1 MPHITV
7 EYSAN
12 LEERLGIDA
21 LIGALHDAAIATGLF
36 EIGGIRTRGSRR
48 DHYRIADANP
58 LNGFVA
64 ITVRIGHGRTLEQRR
79 ALGEA
84 LFAAASRQLDALFA
98 ATPLALSLEVQ
109 EIDPVLNFKRN
120 NLHAR
125 IGGRSKP
132 HEDAA

>member
-64 ITVRIGHGRTLEQRR
+64 ITVRGAKPVAISLMRSGGRRGRGGVAHRADPERR
-79 ALGEA
+79 ALRRGSPRRRCRA
-84 LFAAASRQLDALFA
+84 LC
-98 ATPLALSLEVQ
+98 
-109 EIDPVLNFKRN
+109 
-120 NLHAR
+120 
-125 IGGRSKP
+125 RSC
-132 HEDAA
+132 